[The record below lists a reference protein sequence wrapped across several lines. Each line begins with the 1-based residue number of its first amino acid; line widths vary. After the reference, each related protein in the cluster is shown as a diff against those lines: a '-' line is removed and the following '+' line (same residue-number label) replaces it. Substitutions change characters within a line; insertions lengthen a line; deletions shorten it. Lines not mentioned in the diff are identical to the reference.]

1 MKTKKNVEEIEN
13 RISALKEIIKIMNKK
28 EKKNDKNT
36 DETLEIIKK
45 ILDYNKDAQS
55 FFHCASKVD
64 KGKSKPKIEES
75 IAERVKLKNEKIAEI
90 KNNELFRHYFINY
103 QKPSD
108 MYKKLREK
116 KGKINEYQVDLIKEI
131 FIRKNKKK
139 K

>member
-1 MKTKKNVEEIEN
+1 M
-13 RISALKEIIKIMNKK
+13 
-28 EKKNDKNT
+28 
-36 DETLEIIKK
+36 
-45 ILDYNKDAQS
+45 
-55 FFHCASKVD
+55 
-64 KGKSKPKIEES
+64 
-75 IAERVKLKNEKIAEI
+75 
-90 KNNELFRHYFINY
+90 FRHYFINY